1 MFSEVQFK
9 RELKGKTEKL
19 YLLWY
24 KKGSHMNTTQ
34 TVKKHDDQLQSVML
48 LGSNHI
54 QFNITVRAVEGI
66 YLVQLHRPS
75 GSGGIVAEVC
85 DHFMSN

>member
-34 TVKKHDDQLQSVML
+34 TVKKKNHDDRLQSVIL
-48 LGSNHI
+48 QTIFRQL
-54 QFNITVRAVEGI
+54 NITVRA
-66 YLVQLHRPS
+66 
-75 GSGGIVAEVC
+75 AEVI
-85 DHFMSN
+85 